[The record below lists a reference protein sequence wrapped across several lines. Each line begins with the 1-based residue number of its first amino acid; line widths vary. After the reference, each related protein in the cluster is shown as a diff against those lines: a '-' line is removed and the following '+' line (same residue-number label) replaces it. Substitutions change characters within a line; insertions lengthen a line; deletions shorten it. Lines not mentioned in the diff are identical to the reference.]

1 MKRVLHLILIL
12 VLLSAAIYTP
22 AFADIGD
29 GNIDS
34 GDGGMGS
41 GSSSENYWNNE
52 DGVRITVLHEG
63 STVACFDWS
72 NQSETSVMASFV
84 RKSKLDYF
92 HGSSLAPSTTPY
104 LSTVL
109 AKKMPTIIGGAGG
122 NNITA
127 IRTYFTSELIA
138 KYIANGVGI
147 PYDDLIGGEYKL
159 LLEPIAYFT
168 FQGIKY
174 AMTATEAAKFDVMM
188 GGQLYAWMKSLTHQN
203 LPLSMFLQ
211 KDDPD
216 LGLYHWAGPT
226 TGKQS
231 AANIITYLGMG
242 IVSFTGEEEEPEPS
256 QYDYEFH
263 TDTDVIVS
271 FHLTNNTGNDITP
284 DSNAYVTLNVGGVNY
299 NRQFVCPA
307 GGTQLIW
314 IRWHTPSTP
323 QVVTMTATCDEIP
336 ILNKT
341 LIASVTELTE
351 NEPPDPTYY
360 DRDDDF
366 SLKETPDYG
375 NHTETS
381 WGEWYSYWHPNI
393 VTHSGSDWVSTGT
406 DADGNETGY
415 WDDWSYT
422 VDEGWWYF
430 EYTSYY
436 ADLSVDY
443 ALLPDD
449 RCQTAYQVAGG
460 ETTMRSGY
468 GIQVELTP
476 SVTYGPGVSSYDVT
490 DMQNA
495 VATFPEFGFE
505 TYNRLLEKTE
515 HNIWR
520 FKKSVY
526 SYYGSRIHYTPLWYP
541 DDMQYTVPVYVLD
554 AWTPGGELTATV
566 SSSLLIYG
574 SCLDDWYIHI
584 TD

>member
-1 MKRVLHLILIL
+1 MRKKIFAILMACAIA
-12 VLLSAAIYTP
+12 LSLMSP
-22 AFADIGD
+22 ALASVGD
-29 GNIDS
+29 GNVDS
-34 GDGGMGS
+34 GDSGGMGT
-41 GSSSENYWNNE
+41 GSSQNFWNNE
-52 DGVRITVLHEG
+52 DGTRFSILKDGVTV
-63 STVACFDWS
+63 TCFDWS
-72 NQSETSVMASFV
+72 NQDESSVQKSFI
-84 RKSKLDYF
+84 RRTKLDYL
-92 HGSSLAPSTTPY
+92 HGSNLAPATIKY
-104 LSTVL
+104 QSTVL
-109 AKKMPTIIGGAGG
+109 TTNKMPIIVGGSGG
-122 NNITA
+122 NNIAA
-127 IRTYFTSELIA
+127 IKRYFTDKGTVQKIA
-138 KYIANGVGI
+138 SDSGIA
-147 PYDDLIGGEYKL
+147 YDDLISGDYKL

-168 FQGIKY
+168 YQGIKW
-174 AMTATEAAKFDVMM
+174 AMTATEAAEYDVLS

-216 LGLYHWAGPT
+216 LGLYHWSGPT

-231 AANIITYLGMG
+231 DANIITYLGMG

-256 QYDYEFH
+256 AYDYEFH

-271 FHLTNNTGNDITP
+271 FHLTNNTGSDITP

-307 GGTQLIW
+307 GEAQLIW
-314 IRWHTPSTP
+314 IRWHTPDTP
-323 QVVTMTATCDEIP
+323 QVVTMTANCDEIP
-336 ILNKT
+336 SLNKR

-375 NHTETS
+375 NHTETT
-381 WGEWYSYWHPNI
+381 WDEWYSYWHPNL
-393 VTHSGSDWVSTGT
+393 VTYYDK
-406 DADGNETGY
+406 DNKPY
-415 WDDWSYT
+415 Q

-449 RCQTAYQVAGG
+449 RCQTDYQIAGG

-468 GIQVELTP
+468 GVQVELTP

-490 DMQNA
+490 DVQNA
-495 VATFPEFGFE
+495 VATFPEFGFQ

-515 HNIWR
+515 HSIWR
-520 FKKSVY
+520 FKKNVF
-526 SYYGSRIHYTPLWYP
+526 SYYGSRIHLTPLWYP
-541 DDMQYTVPVYVLD
+541 DDTQYTVPVYVLD

-584 TD
+584 ED

>member
-1 MKRVLHLILIL
+1 MRHKIFAILMACAIA
-12 VLLSAAIYTP
+12 LSLMSP
-22 AFADIGD
+22 ALASVGD
-29 GNIDS
+29 GNVDS
-34 GDGGMGS
+34 GDNGGMGN
-41 GSSSENYWNNE
+41 GSSQNFWNNE
-52 DGVRITVLHEG
+52 DGARLSVLKNG
-63 STVACFDWS
+63 GTVACFGWS
-72 NQSETSVMASFV
+72 NQDESSVQKSFI
-84 RKSKLDYF
+84 RKTKLDYL
-92 HGSSLAPSTTPY
+92 HGSSLTPATTRYQSEKPTKT
-104 LSTVL
+104 L
-109 AKKMPTIIGGAGG
+109 PTIVGGSGG
-122 NNITA
+122 NSITA
-127 IRTYFTSELIA
+127 IKAYFTDMNIVHNIA
-138 KYIANGVGI
+138 ADAGI
-147 PYDDLIGGEYKL
+147 SYDDLISGDYKL
-159 LLEPIAYFT
+159 LLEPLVYFT
-168 FQGIKY
+168 FQGIKW
-174 AMTATEAAKFDVMM
+174 AMTATEAAEYDVLS

-216 LGLYHWAGPT
+216 LGLYHWAGST

-231 AANIITYLGMG
+231 DANIITYLGMG

-256 QYDYEFH
+256 AYDYEFH

-271 FHLTNNTGNDITP
+271 FHLTNNTGSDITP

-299 NRQFVCPA
+299 NRQFVCPS

-336 ILNKT
+336 SLNKT
-341 LIASVTELTE
+341 LTASVTELTE

-366 SLKETPDYG
+366 SLLETPDYG
-375 NHTETS
+375 NNTETT
-381 WGEWYSYWHPNI
+381 WGEWYSYWHPNL
-393 VTHSGSDWVSTGT
+393 VTYYDK
-406 DADGNETGY
+406 DNKPY
-415 WDDWSYT
+415 Q

-436 ADLSVDY
+436 ADLAVDY
-443 ALLPDD
+443 SLLPDD
-449 RCQTAYQVAGG
+449 RCQTAYQIAGG
-460 ETTMRSGY
+460 ETTMHSGY
-468 GIQVELTP
+468 GVQVKLTP

-490 DMQNA
+490 DVQNA
-495 VATFPEFGFE
+495 VATFPEFGFT

-515 HNIWR
+515 HSIWR

-541 DDMQYTVPVYVLD
+541 DDTQYTVPVYALD